1 MCSNLLDNA
10 YQNLGSGVHCSSR
23 SDPSLALSTA
33 ICTDAIYVYTYYGTI
48 CAHIVRLLTN
58 HT

>member
-33 ICTDAIYVYTYYGTI
+33 ICTDAIYVYILRYSKSSHSAASNKT
-48 CAHIVRLLTN
+48 L
-58 HT
+58 